1 MTNETE
7 TDTTYNGW
15 ANRATWNVN
24 LWIQNDEGFYGHA
37 RDLMEAWNDDCY
49 GTLEESFDERAALE
63 VCHEVFGSWKTPDGD
78 SLHDA
83 DMSAIADALVDLWR
97 ENR

>member
-7 TDTTYNGW
+7 TDMTYYDW

-24 LWIQNDEGFYGHA
+24 LWIHNDEGYYRHA
-37 RDLMEAWNDDCY
+37 RDLMEAWNDDCH
-49 GTLEESFDERAALE
+49 GALEESFDERAALE
-63 VCHEVFGSWKTPDGD
+63 VCHEIFGSWKTPDGVMVC
-78 SLHDA
+78 DA
-83 DMSAIADALVDLWR
+83 YMSEILDALVELWR